1 MTEAFGHSN
10 AYEQIEMCLSKI
22 QISVTAFTKFQAP
35 CVFTAQS
42 RETGPKLVLGR
53 LLATFRVET
62 KGDCYP
68 SKVPLISLQKYIQ
81 PKALFG

>member
-42 RETGPKLVLGR
+42 RETGPNLVLGR
-53 LLATFRVET
+53 LLEL
-62 KGDCYP
+62 KQGDCYP

-81 PKALFG
+81 PKALFA